1 MPVDPNDTIGEP
13 LTDNKEIVST
23 NISVDNNESVKVS
36 VTVEQVATVVTEPV
50 VTEPVATETVV
61 TEPVDQ
67 AEQAKQAK
75 QAEPEPE
82 PEPEP
87 KKESN
92 SFVKSVFT
100 KCTVM

>member
-36 VTVEQVATVVTEPV
+36 VTVEQVATVATEPV
-50 VTEPVATETVV
+50 VTEPVV

-67 AEQAKQAK
+67 AEQAKQA
-75 QAEPEPE
+75 E